1 MLKIAI
7 VEDDKAD
14 RAALVRYVQT
24 YGEENGETFSISTFG
39 DGLSFLA
46 ACETGFN
53 IVFMDIELPFLDG
66 LKTVKKLR
74 AVDQS
79 ASVIFVTNM
88 AQYAVKGYEVDAL
101 DFVVKPVDRFNFYM
115 KLEKAVRLQKKLSV
129 GTIMLNTDDGMIK
142 LELSDVL
149 YAESSLHFV
158 YYVTE
163 TARHRVRASMKE
175 TERRLEG
182 FGFVRCGNSFLVN
195 LRHVGRVHGDDVD
208 IGGHTLPISR
218 SRKKQFLDALAVYY
232 GNGVR

>member
-14 RAALVRYVQT
+14 RAALVRYVQK
-24 YGEENGETFSISTFG
+24 YEEENDESFSISTFG

-115 KLEKAVRLQKKLSV
+115 KLEKAVRLQKKLSAGAV
-129 GTIMLNTDDGMIK
+129 MLNTDDGMIK

-149 YAESSLHFV
+149 YVESSLHFV

-163 TARHRVRASMKE
+163 NARHRVRASMKE
-175 TERRLEG
+175 T
-182 FGFVRCGNSFLVN
+182 
-195 LRHVGRVHGDDVD
+195 
-208 IGGHTLPISR
+208 
-218 SRKKQFLDALAVYY
+218 
-232 GNGVR
+232 